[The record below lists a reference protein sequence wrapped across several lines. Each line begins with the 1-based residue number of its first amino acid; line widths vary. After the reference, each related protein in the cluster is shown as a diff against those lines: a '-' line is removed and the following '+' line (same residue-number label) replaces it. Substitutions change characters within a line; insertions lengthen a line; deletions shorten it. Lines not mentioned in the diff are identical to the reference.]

1 MDIHLARLRPASSRL
16 RDAAGFYHGALKN
29 GLEFSEARE
38 LLHRGVRANQTTQ
51 ETSSVSCGGAVA
63 GGGTA
68 AVIAHALKAVDLR
81 GRLFRWTE
89 VAFAE
94 PATTMRVLRGDDGP
108 G

>member
-1 MDIHLARLRPASSRL
+1 MAWNFP
-16 RDAAGFYHGALKN
+16 LK
-29 GLEFSEARE
+29 ARE
-38 LLHRGVRANQTTQ
+38 LKLRHPGGVRANQTTQ
-51 ETSSVSCGGAVA
+51 ETNSVSCGGAMA